1 MLEEKFISKNLSIS
15 LPFPPSVNHIYNHT
29 RNGTYLKDEVKIY
42 RKEVFVLL
50 HGRKRDKFGK
60 DRLRVTLFIFPPD
73 ERKRDL
79 DNLGKVILDSLEKNE
94 VYENDSQID
103 LLIFIRCW
111 KEKPGRVNVTI
122 RNIKPRNL
130 LKTKPFDG
138 KRGRGA
144 K

>member
-1 MLEEKFISKNLSIS
+1 MKNKWVQKNLSIS

-29 RNGTYLKDEVKIY
+29 RNGTYLKKEVKTY
-42 RKEVFVLL
+42 RKEVLVLL
-50 HGRKRDKFGK
+50 HGRKRAQFGN

-79 DNLGKVILDSLEKNE
+79 DNLGKVILDSLEENE

-103 LLIFIRCW
+103 VLNFIRCW

-122 RNIKPRNL
+122 RNIKPSHL

-138 KRGRGA
+138 KRG